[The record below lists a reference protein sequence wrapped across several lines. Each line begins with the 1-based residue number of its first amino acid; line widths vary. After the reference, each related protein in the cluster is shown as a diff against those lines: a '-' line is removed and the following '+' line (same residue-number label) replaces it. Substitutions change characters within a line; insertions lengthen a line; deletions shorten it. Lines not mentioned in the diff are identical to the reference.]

1 MRIFHYINPKTP
13 QTRKSKLS
21 LKALFNVIVGM
32 KLLVRNTA
40 AYWFGNADTGDNNR
54 AA

>member
-1 MRIFHYINPKTP
+1 
-13 QTRKSKLS
+13 
-21 LKALFNVIVGM
+21 M

-40 AYWFGNADTGDNNR
+40 AYWFGNADTRDNNR